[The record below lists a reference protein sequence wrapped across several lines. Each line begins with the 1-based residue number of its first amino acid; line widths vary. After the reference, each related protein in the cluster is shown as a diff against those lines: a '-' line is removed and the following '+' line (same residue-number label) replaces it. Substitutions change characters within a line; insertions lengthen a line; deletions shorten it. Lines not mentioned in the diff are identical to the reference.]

1 METQSLYFIEWK
13 KCKGKVR
20 IINLFKQFPKCYG
33 EGTPVKCGNRI
44 LLTVRNHLHAR
55 ILLLIGSKIWIRKAN
70 LTSPQFIGMP
80 ESER

>member
-33 EGTPVKCGNRI
+33 EGTPH
-44 LLTVRNHLHAR
+44 LLRQREKKKSHLE
-55 ILLLIGSKIWIRKAN
+55 
-70 LTSPQFIGMP
+70 M
-80 ESER
+80 